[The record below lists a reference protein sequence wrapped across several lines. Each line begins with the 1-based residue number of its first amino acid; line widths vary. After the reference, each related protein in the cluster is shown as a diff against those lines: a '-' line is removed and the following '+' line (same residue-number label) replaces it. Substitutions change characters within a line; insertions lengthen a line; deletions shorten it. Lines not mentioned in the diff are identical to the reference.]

1 MSRRRRAGTVF
12 RGEDRGPEQTSP
24 RRSVTVRSPVLFL
37 EIEEICKVEIWIFR
51 DDSACQVE
59 NRQGK
64 SGNGTMTQTRGS
76 GDLDQSGNRR
86 GDEKC
91 LESPHSRTNSI

>member
-1 MSRRRRAGTVF
+1 MSSRRRAGTVF

-64 SGNGTMTQTRGS
+64 SGNGTMAQTRGS
-76 GDLDQSGNRR
+76 GDLDKWIR
-86 GDEKC
+86 GRKDKKVDGA
-91 LESPHSRTNSI
+91 TFTK